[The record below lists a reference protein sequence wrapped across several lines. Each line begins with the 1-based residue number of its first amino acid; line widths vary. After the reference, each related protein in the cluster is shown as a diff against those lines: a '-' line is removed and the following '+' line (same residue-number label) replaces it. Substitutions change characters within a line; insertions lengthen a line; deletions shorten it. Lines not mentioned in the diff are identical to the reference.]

1 MESENIDYNY
11 SKEHSTEN
19 TPNINKKI
27 SSPLSLE
34 NQINFNSTEVL
45 NTSFELEDN
54 ININNEMNIINEQR
68 KLNIFSIN
76 EDQPKN
82 ENKIEDNNQ
91 INYKAEDKKDTEK
104 ISEEEEELFSF
115 KRGSLIDD
123 LSNIN
128 NIKVTK
134 LKSLRISGHKPQFVA
149 PRNTIMPKCMT
160 LGKNRNSKL
169 RKTLFMGND
178 YNKMKRISITNFNQI
193 NNKINKNKN
202 KFNEIKK
209 SIRNSRN
216 YVRYENMFLDD
227 EIFLKAPG
235 SFPDEDEGNYLL
247 KVNFMNENFYSEEDN
262 LSNNDYINKVPLRQ
276 TNSISYNSNL
286 EQNLRSKY
294 LSKKNSGGSFDK
306 IEEEDDKEDTDI
318 INNSKIS
325 EKIEKENN
333 MYVDEEKEI
342 PGKNILYAENLKKT
356 NNFEEGKFSRS
367 LVSFEN
373 ESKIE
378 YMSLNLFIKKIALYN
393 FRIFYPEL
401 YKAFM
406 QQYSIFLSVPSFIEK
421 IVQAFELYFNKN
433 NKITS
438 ELIDLLNKVISENYQ
453 KIKDDAILLEKLQN
467 FYLFIKNIIFNEIDL
482 GLAKDID
489 NIYYILFESDS
500 EEDVDYSRHFLQRQK
515 SNSIFFKSKNI
526 YSNIF
531 NKMKNDKSKNPPP
544 KKKKMMM
551 KLKTVSTL
559 VSYRYFYIFNHD
571 EMEIAEHLT
580 CTSYQMMRNI
590 TQSELLNKNFTSKEK
605 LVKAPNVM
613 KMIDRFNKLV
623 LFVIEDIFSYDD
635 KKTRCQAMEKWI
647 DVAIKLQELHNYND
661 LVMIN
666 TCFVNYTL
674 NKLKLTFKKLSNK
687 YKMIIKEMNGFCS
700 SKECYLYI
708 RKLIYNSKGIPYI
721 PYLGI
726 ILKEI
731 INIEEMKYIVGENNI
746 NFSKILKLYNV
757 INKFNEFKKTK
768 FSFGKSKELD
778 ILRNLKPKT
787 ENELDALASLIE
799 PKLKVFA
806 KRGNKKRLT
815 NTDIFYYEKKM
826 NEPSKKNE

>member
-11 SKEHSTEN
+11 SKEYNNEN
-19 TPNINKKI
+19 TPNINNKI
-27 SSPLSLE
+27 SCPLSLE
-34 NQINFNSTEVL
+34 NQININSAEVL

-76 EDQPKN
+76 EDQPKH

-91 INYKAEDKKDTEK
+91 INDKVEDKKDIEK
-104 ISEEEEELFSF
+104 ISEEEKELFTF
-115 KRGSLIDD
+115 KRGSLINDIN
-123 LSNIN
+123 NIN

-149 PRNTIMPKCMT
+149 PRNTIIPKSMT
-160 LGKNRNSKL
+160 LGKNRNSIL
-169 RKTLFMGND
+169 RKTLFAGND
-178 YNKMKRISITNFNQI
+178 YNKMKRISITNFSKI
-193 NNKINKNKN
+193 NNKNNKNNNNEFKKN
-202 KFNEIKK
+202 
-209 SIRNSRN
+209 IRNIRN
-216 YVRYENMFLDD
+216 YVKYENMFLDD

-247 KVNFMNENFYSEEDN
+247 KVNFLNENFYSEEDN
-262 LSNNDYINKVPLRQ
+262 LSNNDYSEKPPFRQ
-276 TNSISYNSNL
+276 TNSISYNSHL
-286 EQNLRSKY
+286 EQNLCSKY
-294 LSKKNSGGSFDK
+294 LSKKNNGGSFDK
-306 IEEEDDKEDTDI
+306 IEEEDDKDETDK
-318 INNSKIS
+318 INDNKIS
-325 EKIEKENN
+325 EKKEKENN

-342 PGKNILYAENLKKT
+342 PGKNILYAKNLKKT
-356 NNFEEGKFSRS
+356 NNFEEGKFNRS

-433 NKITS
+433 NKISS

-453 KIKDDAILLEKLQN
+453 KIKNDIILLKKLQN
-467 FYLFIKNIIFNEIDL
+467 FYLFAKNFIFTEIDL

-515 SNSIFFKSKNI
+515 SNSIFFKSKSI

-531 NKMKNDKSKNPPP
+531 NKMKNDKTKNPPP
-544 KKKKMMM
+544 KKKKMLM

-580 CTSYQMMRNI
+580 CISYQMMRNI
-590 TQSELLNKNFTSKEK
+590 NQSELLNKNFTSKEK

-623 LFVIEDIFSYDD
+623 LFVIEDIFSYDE

-687 YKMIIKEMNGFCS
+687 YKIIIKEMNGFCS
-700 SKECYLYI
+700 SKECYLNI

-746 NFSKILKLYNV
+746 NFSKMIKLYNV

-768 FSFGKSKELD
+768 FSFGKSKDLD

-787 ENELDALASLIE
+787 ENELDEMASLIE
-799 PKLKVFA
+799 PKLKIFA

-815 NTDIFYYEKKM
+815 NTDIFFYEKNI
-826 NEPSKKNE
+826 NEPSKKNK